1 MHNAECFAS
10 NENDHD
16 LASNHDE
23 IYGHEKPITTDALKD
38 IKLVVKST
46 IARSW
51 LALLEIARCEKFYS
65 LPLIE
70 NLHPYESIEDKGG
83 NLFLF
88 VVRLVG
94 KDCFRPIVE
103 QERNSELKNCFSN
116 DHLPHSY

>member
-1 MHNAECFAS
+1 MHNVECFAS
-10 NENDHD
+10 NEDDHD

-51 LALLEIARCEKFYS
+51 LALLEITRCGKLYS

-88 VVRLVG
+88 VGRLVG
-94 KDCFRPIVE
+94 KD
-103 QERNSELKNCFSN
+103 
-116 DHLPHSY
+116 